1 MGYVLVLAT
10 EENLRMGDCYAP
22 FEEYEIKAAIPACD
36 GVEEVV
42 DPEQI
47 RAALTE
53 LNTVYAAPIIEITAR
68 EYHGEKTFGV
78 LDTRKL
84 LEVLRFDFEEHVYVN
99 YPALKGRA

>member
-10 EENLRMGDCYAP
+10 EENLKMGDCYSP
-22 FEEYEIKAAIPACD
+22 FEDYEIKAAIPVCD

-84 LEVLRFDFEEHVYVN
+84 LEVCLLYTSPSPRD
-99 YPALKGRA
+99 